1 MSPEECLSNTADAFE
16 DILKKNQ
23 LLQPEFE
30 NLVQAGLAPQVIRLL
45 QGFNPRAELV
55 IVVRERM

>member
-1 MSPEECLSNTADAFE
+1 MSPEECLSQTADAFE

-30 NLVQAGLAPQVIRLL
+30 NLVQAGLAPQIIRLL
-45 QGFNPRAELV
+45 PSFNPSSELV
-55 IVVRERM
+55 IVVREKI